1 MLIIQPYSWNMFYMV
16 LFVFFPLDLVASDC
30 VCGQGAA
37 PDFMSSIAD
46 KPTGLTTVYPWL
58 SLVTGPFNK
67 NNPLGMCSGALVNQ
81 HYVAIDESC
90 FDYSEI
96 VKVQFPFENINVSGK
111 VIKTKHDYTLI
122 ELESKINTTSLIQPA
137 CIPSPGSINLTEN
150 SEAIATYF
158 NETGAIHRALM
169 QIVPNDDSRC
179 TKINFGR
186 VLESDKICA
195 IILNNATFC
204 PESVGIPLTVHANGS
219 WFLIGI
225 SYLHEE
231 CSSNVGAIFTNFK
244 DTIDQTT
251 KDIGGKCV
259 PPTPLPV
266 TSTTEGEIITS
277 TTEGD
282 INTSTPEG
290 GHHDF
295 YHRYNQ

>member
-1 MLIIQPYSWNMFYMV
+1 
-16 LFVFFPLDLVASDC
+16 
-30 VCGQGAA
+30 
-37 PDFMSSIAD
+37 
-46 KPTGLTTVYPWL
+46 
-58 SLVTGPFNK
+58 
-67 NNPLGMCSGALVNQ
+67 
-81 HYVAIDESC
+81 
-90 FDYSEI
+90 
-96 VKVQFPFENINVSGK
+96 
-111 VIKTKHDYTLI
+111 
-122 ELESKINTTSLIQPA
+122 LIQPA

-204 PESVGIPLTVHANGS
+204 PESVGIPLTVHVNGS

-231 CSSNVGAIFTNFK
+231 CSSDVGAIFTNYK

-290 GHHDF
+290 DIMTSTTDTTSEECDF
-295 YHRYNQ
+295 TCVLDAFLPEFINETFTIDCNKG

>member
-81 HYVAIDESC
+81 HYVALDESC
-90 FDYSEI
+90 FDYYER
-96 VKVQFPFENINVSGK
+96 VEVQFPFENINVSGK

-122 ELESKINTTSLIQPA
+122 ELDSKINTTSLIQPA

-204 PESVGIPLTVHANGS
+204 PESVGIPLTVHVNGS

-231 CSSNVGAIFTNFK
+231 CSSDVGAIFTNYK

-251 KDIGGKCV
+251 KDIGGNV
-259 PPTPLPV
+259 
-266 TSTTEGEIITS
+266 
-277 TTEGD
+277 
-282 INTSTPEG
+282 
-290 GHHDF
+290 
-295 YHRYNQ
+295 YHRLHFLLLRPQRVKS